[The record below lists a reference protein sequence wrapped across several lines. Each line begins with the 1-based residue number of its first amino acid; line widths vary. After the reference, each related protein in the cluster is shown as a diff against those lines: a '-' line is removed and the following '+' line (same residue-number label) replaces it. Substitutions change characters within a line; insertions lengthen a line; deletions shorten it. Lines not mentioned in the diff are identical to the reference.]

1 MSFSEEDKEAL
12 GEDLDEL
19 KSNLEEIKMSV
30 KNINRNLGILVTIS
44 VSLLL
49 ISLVGIVGFV
59 VILATSSN

>member
-1 MSFSEEDKEAL
+1 MSFSEDDKEAL

-30 KNINRNLGILVTIS
+30 KIINRNLGTLVTIT